1 MNADKPYRNEYP
13 INLLIDGYKQAGI
26 PFAPESCLMTEEQKK
41 RLEKAAFSLSA
52 RLQKF
57 LRLRYEEFQ
66 SCKASAESEG
76 ISEARVRTALRRL
89 LKNLS
94 GSDNMELIQK
104 RMSEVLREKE
114 EAMNQMIA
122 DPRAKEIS
130 LDDLQLSVRIYNALK
145 RAGIFTVKEILIA
158 EKEGRLSE
166 IRLLGEKGRK
176 EILAEVGSALKQKDG
191 ISS

>member
-1 MNADKPYRNEYP
+1 MNADKSYRNEYP
-13 INLLIDGYKQAGI
+13 INLLIDVYKQAGI
-26 PFAPESCLMTEEQKK
+26 PFDPESYSMTEDQKK
-41 RLEKAAFSLSA
+41 GFEKAVFSLSA

-57 LRLRYEEFQ
+57 LILRYEEDQ
-66 SCKASAESEG
+66 SCKAIAESEG

-94 GSDNMELIQK
+94 SSDNMELIQK
-104 RMSEVLREKE
+104 GMPEVLREKE
-114 EAMNQMIA
+114 DAMNQMIA
-122 DPRAKEIS
+122 DPRAQEIS
-130 LDDLQLSVRIYNALK
+130 LDALQRSVRTYYALK
-145 RAGIFTVKEILIA
+145 RERIFTVKDILIA

-176 EILAEVGSALKQKDG
+176 EILAKAESALKQKDG

>member
-1 MNADKPYRNEYP
+1 MNADKSYRNEYP
-13 INLLIDGYKQAGI
+13 INLLIDVYKQAGI
-26 PFAPESCLMTEEQKK
+26 PFDPESYSMTEDQKK
-41 RLEKAAFSLSA
+41 GFEKAVFSLSA

-57 LRLRYEEFQ
+57 LILRYEEDQ
-66 SCKASAESEG
+66 SCKAIAESEG

-94 GSDNMELIQK
+94 SSDNMELIQK
-104 RMSEVLREKE
+104 GMPEVLREKE

-122 DPRAKEIS
+122 DPRAQEIS
-130 LDDLQLSVRIYNALK
+130 LDALQRSVRTYYALK
-145 RAGIFTVKEILIA
+145 RERIFTVKDILIA

-176 EILAEVGSALKQKDG
+176 EILAKAESALKQKDG

>member
-1 MNADKPYRNEYP
+1 MNADKSYRNEYP
-13 INLLIDGYKQAGI
+13 INLLIDVYKQAGI
-26 PFAPESCLMTEEQKK
+26 PFDPESYSMTEDQKK
-41 RLEKAAFSLSA
+41 GFEKAVFSLSA

-57 LRLRYEEFQ
+57 LILRYEEDQ
-66 SCKASAESEG
+66 SCKAIAESEG

-94 GSDNMELIQK
+94 SSDNMELIQK
-104 RMSEVLREKE
+104 GMPEVLREKE

-122 DPRAKEIS
+122 DPRAQEIS
-130 LDDLQLSVRIYNALK
+130 LDALQRSFRTYYALK
-145 RAGIFTVKEILIA
+145 RERIFTVKDILIA

-176 EILAEVGSALKQKDG
+176 EILAKAESALKQKDG

>member
-26 PFAPESCLMTEEQKK
+26 PFAPESCSMTEEQKK

-57 LRLRYEEFQ
+57 LRLRYEVFQ
-66 SCKASAESEG
+66 PCKASAESEG

>member
-26 PFAPESCLMTEEQKK
+26 PFAPESCSMTEEQKK
-41 RLEKAAFSLSA
+41 RLEKAPFSLSA

-66 SCKASAESEG
+66 FCKASAESEG
-76 ISEARVRTALRRL
+76 MAEARVRTSLRRL

-94 GSDNMELIQK
+94 SSDNMELIQK
-104 RMSEVLREKE
+104 GMPEVLGEKE

-145 RAGIFTVKEILIA
+145 WAGIFPVKEILIA

-166 IRLLGEKGRK
+166 IRLLGEKGRI
-176 EILAEVGSALKQKDG
+176 EILADAGSALKQKDG

>member
-1 MNADKPYRNEYP
+1 MNADKSYRNEYP
-13 INLLIDGYKQAGI
+13 INLLIDVYKQAGI
-26 PFAPESCLMTEEQKK
+26 PFDPESYSMTEDQKK
-41 RLEKAAFSLSA
+41 GFEKAVFSLSA

-57 LRLRYEEFQ
+57 LILRYEEDQ
-66 SCKASAESEG
+66 SCKAIAESEG
-76 ISEARVRTALRRL
+76 IFEARVRTALRRL

-94 GSDNMELIQK
+94 SSDNMELIQK
-104 RMSEVLREKE
+104 GMPEVLREKE

-122 DPRAKEIS
+122 DPRAQEIS
-130 LDDLQLSVRIYNALK
+130 LDALQRSVRTYYALK
-145 RAGIFTVKEILIA
+145 RERIFTVKDILIA

-176 EILAEVGSALKQKDG
+176 EILAKAESALKQKDG

>member
-1 MNADKPYRNEYP
+1 MNADKSYRNEYP
-13 INLLIDGYKQAGI
+13 INLLIDVYKQAGI
-26 PFAPESCLMTEEQKK
+26 PFDPESYSMTEDQKK
-41 RLEKAAFSLSA
+41 GFEKAVFSLSA

-57 LRLRYEEFQ
+57 LILRYEEDQ
-66 SCKASAESEG
+66 SCKAIAESEG

-94 GSDNMELIQK
+94 SSDNMELIQK
-104 RMSEVLREKE
+104 GMPEVLREKE

>member
-1 MNADKPYRNEYP
+1 MNADKPYRNEYQ

-26 PFAPESCLMTEEQKK
+26 PFAPESCSMTEEQKK

-57 LRLRYEEFQ
+57 LRLRYEVFQ

>member
-1 MNADKPYRNEYP
+1 MNADKSYRNEYP
-13 INLLIDGYKQAGI
+13 INLLIDVYKQAGI
-26 PFAPESCLMTEEQKK
+26 PFDPESYSMTEDQKK
-41 RLEKAAFSLSA
+41 GFEKAVFSLSA

-57 LRLRYEEFQ
+57 LILRYEEDQ
-66 SCKASAESEG
+66 SCKAIAESEG

-94 GSDNMELIQK
+94 SSDNMELIQK
-104 RMSEVLREKE
+104 GMPEVLREKE

-122 DPRAKEIS
+122 DPRAQEIS
-130 LDDLQLSVRIYNALK
+130 LDALQRSVRTYYALK
-145 RAGIFTVKEILIA
+145 RERSLTVKDILIA

-176 EILAEVGSALKQKDG
+176 EILAKAESALKQKDG

>member
-26 PFAPESCLMTEEQKK
+26 PFAPESCSMTEEQKK
-41 RLEKAAFSLSA
+41 RLEKAPFSLSA

-66 SCKASAESEG
+66 FCKASAESEG
-76 ISEARVRTALRRL
+76 MAEARVRTSLRRL

-94 GSDNMELIQK
+94 SSDNMELIQK
-104 RMSEVLREKE
+104 GMPEVLREKE

-130 LDDLQLSVRIYNALK
+130 LDDLQLSVRTYNALK

-166 IRLLGEKGRK
+166 IRLLGEKGRI
-176 EILAEVGSALKQKDG
+176 EILADAGSALKQKGG

>member
-1 MNADKPYRNEYP
+1 MNADKSYRNEYP
-13 INLLIDGYKQAGI
+13 INLLIDVYKQAGI
-26 PFAPESCLMTEEQKK
+26 PFDPESYSMTEDQKK
-41 RLEKAAFSLSA
+41 GFEKAVFSLSA

-57 LRLRYEEFQ
+57 LILRYEEDQ
-66 SCKASAESEG
+66 SCKAIAESEE

-94 GSDNMELIQK
+94 SSDNMELIQK
-104 RMSEVLREKE
+104 GMPEVLREKE

-122 DPRAKEIS
+122 DPRAQEIS
-130 LDDLQLSVRIYNALK
+130 LDALQRSVRTYYALK
-145 RAGIFTVKEILIA
+145 RERIFTVKDILIA

-176 EILAEVGSALKQKDG
+176 EILAKAESALKQKDG

>member
-1 MNADKPYRNEYP
+1 MNADKSYRNEYP
-13 INLLIDGYKQAGI
+13 INLLIDVYKQAGI
-26 PFAPESCLMTEEQKK
+26 PFDPESYSMTEDQKK
-41 RLEKAAFSLSA
+41 GFEKAVFSLSA

-57 LRLRYEEFQ
+57 LILRYEEDQ
-66 SCKASAESEG
+66 SCKAIAESEG

-94 GSDNMELIQK
+94 SSDNMELIQK
-104 RMSEVLREKE
+104 GMPEVLREKE

-176 EILAEVGSALKQKDG
+176 EILAEAGSALKQKDG

>member
-1 MNADKPYRNEYP
+1 MFNDRR
-13 INLLIDGYKQAGI
+13 
-26 PFAPESCLMTEEQKK
+26 TEK

>member
-1 MNADKPYRNEYP
+1 MNADKSYRNEYP
-13 INLLIDGYKQAGI
+13 INLLIDVYKQAGI
-26 PFAPESCLMTEEQKK
+26 PFDPESYSMTEDQKK
-41 RLEKAAFSLSA
+41 GFEKAVFSLSA

-57 LRLRYEEFQ
+57 LILRYEEDQ
-66 SCKASAESEG
+66 SCKAIAESEG

-94 GSDNMELIQK
+94 SSDNMELIQK
-104 RMSEVLREKE
+104 GMPEVLREKE

-122 DPRAKEIS
+122 DHRAQEIS
-130 LDDLQLSVRIYNALK
+130 LDALQRSVRTYYALK
-145 RAGIFTVKEILIA
+145 RERIFTVKDILIA

-176 EILAEVGSALKQKDG
+176 EILAKAESALKQKDG